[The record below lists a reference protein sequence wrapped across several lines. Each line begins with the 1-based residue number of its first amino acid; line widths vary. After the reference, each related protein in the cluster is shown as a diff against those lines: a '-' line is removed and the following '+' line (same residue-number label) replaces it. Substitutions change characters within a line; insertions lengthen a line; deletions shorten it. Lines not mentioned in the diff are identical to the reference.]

1 MIPFR
6 CCWRDRLVKRGLYYN
21 FVMRGR
27 PKHDTAVSV
36 RLSKDEERIVRQIAR
51 RQKST
56 VSHVIRSAV
65 SNLVQSEEQKPLRPY
80 DRIADLIGSVA
91 GLPPDLS
98 ATTGQQLAE
107 LMQEKAGKR
116 K

>member
-1 MIPFR
+1 
-6 CCWRDRLVKRGLYYN
+6 
-21 FVMRGR
+21 MRER

-65 SNLVQSEEQKPLRPY
+65 STLVHSEEQKPLRPY

>member
-1 MIPFR
+1 M
-6 CCWRDRLVKRGLYYN
+6 
-21 FVMRGR
+21 
-27 PKHDTAVSV
+27 SV

-80 DRIADLIGSVA
+80 DRIADVIGSVA